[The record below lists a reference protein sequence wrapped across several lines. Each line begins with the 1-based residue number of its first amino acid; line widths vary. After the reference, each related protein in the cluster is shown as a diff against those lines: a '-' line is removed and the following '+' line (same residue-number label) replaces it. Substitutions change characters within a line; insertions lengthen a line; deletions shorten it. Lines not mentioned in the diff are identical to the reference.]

1 MHWHCPP
8 CFTSHNLN
16 GLTCEVEREDGAA
29 AGGPGEDLHGGLH
42 EGRLGLGG
50 LLGGGGGHEGGQH
63 EEAGGGH
70 GGGGWTSGHGGEW
83 RGTGVRNTPTLS
95 TKTPGDG
102 APDMEPVFL
111 LFIFTLGFIIGK
123 I

>member
-1 MHWHCPP
+1 MNQFLSFKSFEYYISFEPSLP
-8 CFTSHNLN
+8 CFTSHYLN
-16 GLTCEVEREDGAA
+16 GLTCEVEREHRAA

-70 GGGGWTSGHGGEW
+70 GGGGWTRGHGG
-83 RGTGVRNTPTLS
+83 
-95 TKTPGDG
+95 D
-102 APDMEPVFL
+102 
-111 LFIFTLGFIIGK
+111 
-123 I
+123 